1 VGFAPGNL
9 QSPLFREEGEARAAR
24 LAGAVGQVRAA
35 LGENAALHVVAVDE
49 ASRLPERR
57 FGLAPR

>member
-1 VGFAPGNL
+1 M
-9 QSPLFREEGEARAAR
+9 PLFREDGEARAAR
-24 LAGAVGQVRAA
+24 LASAVGQVRAA
-35 LGENAALHVVAVDE
+35 LGESAALHVVAVDE